1 MIYSHRQKRMR
12 QMKQKKKDGKM
23 DINEDDPFELFI
35 LSTTIRYC
43 YYAETHKILGNTF
56 GVCILQVGPAF
67 LKPNSRLL
75 FQNYI
80 FYFFPTGLWGSDS
93 QHFGKNNW
101 DCRRWRFSDPLAQIY
116 WLSKATAHHGYGYS
130 CTLQDRVSSW
140 HCCSIQWKVNLILY

>member
-1 MIYSHRQKRMR
+1 
-12 QMKQKKKDGKM
+12 MKQKKKDGKM

-80 FYFFPTGLWGSDS
+80 FYFFPTGL
-93 QHFGKNNW
+93 
-101 DCRRWRFSDPLAQIY
+101 
-116 WLSKATAHHGYGYS
+116 
-130 CTLQDRVSSW
+130 
-140 HCCSIQWKVNLILY
+140 